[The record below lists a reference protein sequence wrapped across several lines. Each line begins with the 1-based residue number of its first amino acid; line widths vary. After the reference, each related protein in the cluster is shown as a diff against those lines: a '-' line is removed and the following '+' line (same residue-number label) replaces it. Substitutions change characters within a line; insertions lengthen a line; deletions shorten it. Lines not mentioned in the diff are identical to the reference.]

1 MATNVCL
8 NRIRSARRNRSDAAG
23 DILEE
28 IAAVEDHAES
38 VLAGHFLEQYL
49 LGEASSE
56 VVQLI
61 ESDREALDRIARL
74 QEENQEIL
82 QTYPPGWFAD
92 RVMEKTEGKTEGKR
106 KGRSRRVLSLRNPL
120 LVPVAALAVLGA
132 LLIPRLLT
140 DGGTSEELARGERLK
155 GIESELF
162 LYRSGED
169 GTVETLSD
177 GSTAR
182 DGDRLQITCRAVG
195 ATQGVIL
202 SVDGRRLVTL
212 HYPESPYESTEL
224 VSDGEVVLPYACV
237 LDDAPAFEQFYLITF
252 PESVD
257 VIDLVSRIAAE
268 AGERHRED
276 GEISLALTIFLGIL
290 SFVPGPTTAV
300 TTG

>member
-1 MATNVCL
+1 MKN
-8 NRIRSARRNRSDAAG
+8 
-23 DILEE
+23 DIPEF
-28 IAAVEDHAES
+28 
-38 VLAGHFLEQYL
+38 FLEQYL

-61 ESDREALDRIARL
+61 ESDQEALDRVARL

-92 RVMEKTEGKTEGKR
+92 RVVEKTEGKK
-106 KGRSRRVLSLRNPL
+106 KGRSRRILSLRTPL
-120 LVPVAALAVLGA
+120 LVPVAALTVLGA

-140 DGGTSEELARGERLK
+140 DGGTPEELARGERLK

-162 LYRSGED
+162 LYRSGDD
-169 GTVETLSD
+169 GAVETLSD

-182 DGDRLQITCRAVG
+182 DGDRLQITYRAVG
-195 ATQGVIL
+195 ASHGIIL
-202 SVDGRRLVTL
+202 SVDGRGLVTL

-224 VSDGEVVLPYACV
+224 VSDGEVVLPYAYV

-257 VIDLVSRIAAE
+257 VMDLVSRIAAE

-276 GEISLALTIFLGIL
+276 GEISLDVVQDAVERAVRELSEAGQFRSLTVYKGA
-290 SFVPGPTTAV
+290 GR
-300 TTG
+300 